1 MMVFSEWWKT
11 SRPARKPVLLMVV
24 ATIPYAVG
32 FSTAYTVAQTDGTS
46 IQTCLYGNILQVI
59 DKGSVA

>member
-11 SRPARKPVLLMVV
+11 SRPARKPVLMVV

-32 FSTAYTVAQTDGTS
+32 FSTAYTVAQTNGMS
-46 IQTCLYGNILQVI
+46 IDMFIR
-59 DKGSVA
+59 